1 MSTGVVS
8 HTGHCRAR
16 APAVVLQIKLL
27 GEQLELVVAEVDAQL
42 GEHVVE
48 LLGSD
53 VASVVGVHRAE
64 LAAQVVPHVVDLQQ
78 ARHSSLMGV
87 SHLTE
92 DCVALLN
99 RGNSVSSL
107 GEVINFADAFV
118 LHVHV
123 LQ

>member
-8 HTGHCRAR
+8 HTRHCHAR
-16 APAVVLQIKLL
+16 APAVVLEVKLL

-64 LAAQVVPHVVDLQQ
+64 LTAQVVPHVVDLQQ
-78 ARHSSLMGV
+78 VRHSSLMGV
-87 SHLTE
+87 
-92 DCVALLN
+92 
-99 RGNSVSSL
+99 
-107 GEVINFADAFV
+107 I
-118 LHVHV
+118 
-123 LQ
+123 